1 MGRLKKIKGRQSFGR
16 RFWKAFK
23 RIDLYGKDISL
34 SYEGE
39 EKFKTYIGA
48 ITSFI
53 IGTTMVVYFVYRDNI
68 IKKYSITYL
77 VIES

>member
-1 MGRLKKIKGRQSFGR
+1 MKGRQSIGR
-16 RFWKAFK
+16 IICKAFK

-53 IGTTMVVYFVYRDNI
+53 I
-68 IKKYSITYL
+68 
-77 VIES
+77 